1 MGKFESSLSDMPVLF
16 IVLIVLALIF
26 FGFGIAIEA
35 VKWLIYIAIILLLV
49 GVIGFILR
57 AIRNRA

>member
-1 MGKFESSLSDMPVLF
+1 VGKFESSLNDMPVLF
-16 IVLIVLALIF
+16 IILIVLALIF

>member
-1 MGKFESSLSDMPVLF
+1 MKFESSLNHMPVLF
-16 IVLIVLALIF
+16 IILIVLALIF

>member
-1 MGKFESSLSDMPVLF
+1 MGKFESSLNHMPVLF
-16 IVLIVLALIF
+16 IILIVLALIF

>member
-1 MGKFESSLSDMPVLF
+1 VGKFESSLSDMPVLF

>member
-1 MGKFESSLSDMPVLF
+1 VGKFESSLNDMPVLF

>member
-1 MGKFESSLSDMPVLF
+1 VGKFESSLNHMPVLF
-16 IVLIVLALIF
+16 IILIVLALIF

>member
-1 MGKFESSLSDMPVLF
+1 MPALF
-16 IVLIVLALIF
+16 IVLIILALIF

-49 GVIGFILR
+49 GVIGFIVR

>member
-1 MGKFESSLSDMPVLF
+1 MGKFESSLNDMPVLF
-16 IVLIVLALIF
+16 IILIVLALIF

>member
-1 MGKFESSLSDMPVLF
+1 VKFESSLNHMPVLF
-16 IVLIVLALIF
+16 IILIVLALIF

>member
-1 MGKFESSLSDMPVLF
+1 MGKFESSLNDMPVLF